1 MIIPA
6 LYAGRSLSSLLE
18 IYYSQAM
25 DYPFL
30 TVNAPTVYQ
39 FIEKAPFI
47 MFHRAG
53 VLLTAF
59 IVYFLLLLLIQ
70 RKLPLTRENLV
81 RLSMVSVLV
90 LPYFLPRMHERYFFL
105 ADLISVVYAFYFPR
119 YFFVPLA
126 IGAVSALSYTPFLF
140 HQTSVDFRVLS
151 TVMGFMA
158 AMVTWDLA
166 KAVMEA
172 YRQPG
177 AETIRAEGVL
187 GKSPGNIVQRS

>member
-1 MIIPA
+1 MD
-6 LYAGRSLSSLLE
+6 LLK
-18 IYYSQAM
+18 IYYNQTT

-30 TVNAPTVYQ
+30 TLNAPTVYQ
-39 FIEKAPFI
+39 FIANAPFS
-47 MFHRAG
+47 MFNHAG

-59 IVYFLLLLLIQ
+59 IAYLLVFLVIQ

-105 ADLISVVYAFYFPR
+105 ADLISVVYTFYFPR

-151 TVMGFMA
+151 TVMGVMA

-172 YRQPG
+172 YRTRG
-177 AETIRAEGVL
+177 AEAIGAEGVL